1 MMKEFFIILFSF
13 CRFIGKNEV
22 VFETATMNEFTD
34 LIDHKVCFAAPPYP
48 QINEID
54 GNRVQEKY
62 VFVLFLKNIPIRL

>member
-1 MMKEFFIILFSF
+1 MKEFFIILFSF

-62 VFVLFLKNIPIRL
+62 VFVLFLKKIPIRL